1 MNKTIYI
8 ILITLTA
15 TLGFARVNYN
25 IPYVEVLPTYDGV
38 LQAGEWDDAL
48 SIAISYEDLV
58 TNGSGADVL
67 GSTPASSDI
76 SGTYYFKWDEDF
88 LYMAFDVTD
97 DIQVW
102 RNSYPGSYNGQDDV
116 QVCFNPFDD
125 PAAVFMTDAWI
136 FDFAA
141 ETSDLYGPDVYRHT
155 GDIFVDPNMIAS
167 TLETDGYVIE
177 VALSWKDISS
187 EITAKAG
194 DYHGFGLMIVDV
206 DSSTA
211 ESLLCDFG
219 EGVNVISNPAQW
231 NILHLV
237 DSKGC
242 GSVGRL
248 SADIN
253 ADCYVDLSDFVMMTS
268 DWMESSF

>member
-1 MNKTIYI
+1 MNRTIYI
-8 ILITLTA
+8 ILIAITA
-15 TLGFARVNYN
+15 ALGFARINYN
-25 IPYVEVLPTYDGV
+25 IPPMSVLPTFDGV

-48 SIAISYEDLV
+48 SVAVSYEDFV
-58 TNGSGADVL
+58 INGSGADIL
-67 GSTPASSDI
+67 GSAPASSDI
-76 SGTYYFKWDEDF
+76 SGTYYFKWDETY

-97 DIQVW
+97 ETLIW
-102 RNSYPGSYNGQDDV
+102 RNNYPGSYNGQDAV

-125 PAAVFMTDAWI
+125 PDAVFMTDGWI

-141 ETSDLYGPDVYRHT
+141 ETGDSYGPDVYRHN

-167 TLETDGYVIE
+167 TLEADGYVME
-177 VALSWKDISS
+177 VALAWKDISS
-187 EITAKAG
+187 DINAKAG
-194 DYHGFGLMIVDV
+194 DYHGFGLMILDL
-206 DSSTA
+206 DSDTA

-219 EGVNVISNPAQW
+219 EGSDVIGNPSQW

-237 DSKGC
+237 DSDGC

-253 ADCYVDLSDFVMMTS
+253 ADCYVDISDFTMMAV
-268 DWMESSF
+268 DWMKSSF